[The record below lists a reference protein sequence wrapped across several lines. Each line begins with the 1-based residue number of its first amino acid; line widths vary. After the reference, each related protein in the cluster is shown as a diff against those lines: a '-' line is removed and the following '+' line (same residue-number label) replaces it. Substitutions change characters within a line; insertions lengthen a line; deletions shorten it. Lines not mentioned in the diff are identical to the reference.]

1 MKTLQLLGDEVRA
14 RALAMSAEVPI
25 VLGSE
30 KLDSFKDFP
39 KNTRFPIILK
49 PILGGGGRGMRV
61 VRKKE
66 DLEEAFTRAQ
76 SEAEMC
82 FGSKDIYYEEFVE
95 FAKHVE
101 VQIVSEVKVS
111 ISLTGTVRF
120 RRDTKKLWNWLLQ
133 DFLRFFQKNFE
144 SQLVILS
151 QTKF

>member
-1 MKTLQLLGDEVRA
+1 MKTLQLLGDKVRA

-30 KLDSFKDFP
+30 KLDSFKDLP

-61 VRKKE
+61 VRNKE

-101 VQIVSEVKVS
+101 VQIVSDGSKS
-111 ISLTGTVRF
+111 MRKDPKNKLASFLT
-120 RRDTKKLWNWLLQ
+120 L
-133 DFLRFFQKNFE
+133 
-144 SQLVILS
+144 
-151 QTKF
+151 

>member
-1 MKTLQLLGDEVRA
+1 MKTLQLLGDKVRA

-30 KLDSFKDFP
+30 KLDSFKDLP

-66 DLEEAFTRAQ
+66 DLEEDFTRAQ

-82 FGSKDIYYEEFVE
+82 F
-95 FAKHVE
+95 
-101 VQIVSEVKVS
+101 
-111 ISLTGTVRF
+111 
-120 RRDTKKLWNWLLQ
+120 KK
-133 DFLRFFQKNFE
+133 
-144 SQLVILS
+144 I
-151 QTKF
+151 

>member
-1 MKTLQLLGDEVRA
+1 MKTLQLLGDKVRA

-30 KLDSFKDFP
+30 KLDS
-39 KNTRFPIILK
+39 K

-61 VRKKE
+61 VRKEE

-101 VQIVSEVKVS
+101 VQIVSDGSKSIDPRGLFGSGEIPQNCGIGSFKTSSESFRKTSRVS
-111 ISLTGTVRF
+111 S
-120 RRDTKKLWNWLLQ
+120 
-133 DFLRFFQKNFE
+133 
-144 SQLVILS
+144 
-151 QTKF
+151 

>member
-1 MKTLQLLGDEVRA
+1 MKTLQLLGDKVRA

-30 KLDSFKDFP
+30 KLDS
-39 KNTRFPIILK
+39 K

-61 VRKKE
+61 VRKEE

-101 VQIVSEVKVS
+101 VQIVSDGSKS
-111 ISLTGTVRF
+111 IDLLD
-120 RRDTKKLWNWLLQ
+120 RDCQ